1 MKLPGKMNQRSEDIR
16 RRRLNQSHTTQQ
28 SAKQRK
34 NRVVAP
40 AVPPVMARTP
50 IAGVSRPV
58 SESGKKSRRLYNVSL
73 DAAHGAEMS
82 LPALPRLILSWRLV
96 SILLLGGLGFALYH
110 FWESPAYR
118 VDAPEIS
125 GLKRININQVTTEL
139 GLIGEPVFML
149 DAQTIRSDLLTT
161 FPEFSDAEVKIE
173 LPNTVWITVTERV
186 PVLAWIR
193 GGESYLVDAQGIT
206 FPARNVGLS
215 GSYPSVEAAGNPPVI
230 ILPDEEEPTL
240 RDATIS
246 KITGVLLP
254 QLSPQD
260 QVKPLLSPEM
270 VQAILLVHEQAPA
283 GSKIIYDPIHGLG
296 WTDRRGWMVYMGGE
310 KDAAVKI
317 QVYRAIFEQ
326 LKAEDV
332 RPTMISVEYV
342 HAPYYRLE
350 Q

>member
-1 MKLPGKMNQRSEDIR
+1 MKLFGQTNPRSEEIR
-16 RRRLNQSHTTQQ
+16 RRRLNQSHSIQQ
-28 SAKQRK
+28 GAKPRK
-34 NRVVAP
+34 KRVVAP
-40 AVPPVMARTP
+40 APPPVMARTP

-82 LPALPRLILSWRLV
+82 LPSLPRLILSWRLV

-118 VDAPEIS
+118 VGVPEIN
-125 GLKRININQVTTEL
+125 GLKRIDINQVNAEL

-149 DAQTIRSDLLTT
+149 DAQTIHAELMTA
-161 FPEFSDAEVKIE
+161 FPEFSAAEVEIE
-173 LPNTVWITVTERV
+173 FPNTVWITVTERV
-186 PVLAWIR
+186 PVLTWVR
-193 GGESYLVDAQGIT
+193 GGDRYLVDAQGIT
-206 FPARNVGLS
+206 FPARGAGLS
-215 GSYPSVEAAGNPPVI
+215 GSYPSVEAAGDPPVI
-230 ILPDEEEPTL
+230 LLPEEEDPTL

-260 QVKPLLSPEM
+260 QVKPLLTPEM

-283 GSKIIYDPIHGLG
+283 GAKIIYDPVHGLG
-296 WTDRRGWMVYMGGE
+296 WIDRRGWTVYMGG
-310 KDAAVKI
+310 DQDTAMKI

-326 LKAEDV
+326 LKSEDV

>member
-1 MKLPGKMNQRSEDIR
+1 MKLPGQTNPRSDEIR
-16 RRRLNQSHTTQQ
+16 RRRLNQSHTAQQ

-40 AVPPVMARTP
+40 PPPPVMARTP

-82 LPALPRLILSWRLV
+82 LPSLPRLVLSWRLI
-96 SILLLGGLGFALYH
+96 SILLLGGLGFVLYH

-118 VDAPEIS
+118 VGAPEIS
-125 GLKRININQVTTEL
+125 GLRRININQVNTEL
-139 GLIGEPVFML
+139 GLIGKPVFML
-149 DAQTIRSDLLTT
+149 DGQTIRSDLLTA
-161 FPEFSDAEVKIE
+161 FPEFSAADVEIE
-173 LPNTVWITVTERV
+173 LPGTVWITVTERV
-186 PVLAWIR
+186 PVLAWVR

-206 FPARNVGLS
+206 FPARGAGLS
-215 GSYPSVEAAGNPPVI
+215 GSYPSVEAAGDPPVI
-230 ILPDEEEPTL
+230 LLPDEEDPSL

-270 VQAILLVHEQAPA
+270 VQAILLVYEQAPA
-283 GSKIIYDPIHGLG
+283 GSKIIYDPVHGLG
-296 WTDRRGWMVYMGGE
+296 WTDRRGWTVYMGGE
-310 KDAAVKI
+310 EDTAMKI

-332 RPTMISVEYV
+332 RPTIISVEYV